1 MYLLIKRN
9 LIFNNLQIFKNR
21 FFLMNNIIDLDE
33 IQKQVNEINNFF
45 SSDLIEQIALETGFV
60 KRQSKLTGTIFL
72 SIFILGLNM
81 YQKPTLQQF
90 ISLLNTLIPD
100 FEISRE
106 GFSQRINDLAVK
118 FFEFMLSKVVNMSVS
133 QIDLNILKHFKRFLI
148 VDSTIITL
156 PEELENLFKGHGG
169 DSSKSGIKIQ
179 FCYDLKSSEFS
190 YIIQPAVSSD
200 NKYGNTI
207 VDIINQSDLI
217 IQDLGGC

>member
-106 GFSQRINDLAVK
+106 GFSQRIGFVA
-118 FFEFMLSKVVNMSVS
+118 
-133 QIDLNILKHFKRFLI
+133 
-148 VDSTIITL
+148 
-156 PEELENLFKGHGG
+156 
-169 DSSKSGIKIQ
+169 
-179 FCYDLKSSEFS
+179 
-190 YIIQPAVSSD
+190 
-200 NKYGNTI
+200 
-207 VDIINQSDLI
+207 
-217 IQDLGGC
+217 